1 MALLEG
7 KVAVVTGAGRGIG
20 KEEALL
26 MAKQGA
32 KVVVNDLGGHFDGT
46 GQSRSPAEEVVKEIR
61 AAGGEAVANFESVS
75 DFKSAKRIIEC
86 AIDNFGKLNI
96 VVNNAGILRDRMI
109 FNMSEEDFDAV
120 LAVHLKGTF
129 NLARHAASYWRE
141 QHKNG
146 NLLNGRLINTSS
158 DSGLLGNAGQ
168 SNYGTAKAA
177 VATFA
182 IIVDREMARYGVT
195 ANAIAPVARTRLTID
210 ATPQTAA
217 TMPTPKAGEVDKFSP
232 AHVAPLVAWLGSDD
246 AKDVHG
252 EVFRVGLGS
261 VWMMKGWHSAAKVS
275 QSGPLKF
282 WDPAELGAKVKEQLA
297 RGVTKKEGLAEVLA
311 GGV

>member
-7 KVAVVTGAGRGIG
+7 KVAVITGAGRGIG
-20 KEEALL
+20 REEALL

-46 GQSRSPAEEVVKEIR
+46 GQSRSPAEDVVKEIR
-61 AAGGEAVANFESVS
+61 AAGGEAVANFESVT
-75 DFKSAKRIIEC
+75 DFKSAKRIIDC

-120 LAVHLKGTF
+120 VAVHLKGTF
-129 NLARHAASYWRE
+129 NMARHACNYWRE
-141 QHKNG
+141 QHKAG

-177 VATFA
+177 VATMA
-182 IIVDREMARYGVT
+182 IIMDREMSRYGV
-195 ANAIAPVARTRLTID
+195 AINAIAPVARTRLTID

-217 TMPTPKAGEVDKFSP
+217 TMPTPKAGEVDPFSP
-232 AHVAPLVAWLGSDD
+232 AHVAPLVAWLASDD

-261 VWMMKGWHSAAKVS
+261 VWLMRGWHTAAKIK
-275 QSGPLKF
+275 QAGPLKF

-297 RGVTKKEGLAEVLA
+297 TGITKKEALGDVLA
-311 GGV
+311 DRI

>member
-1 MALLEG
+1 MALLDG

-20 KEEALL
+20 REESLL
-26 MAKQGA
+26 LARQGA

-46 GQSRSPAEEVVKEIR
+46 GQSRSPAEDVIKEIR
-61 AAGGEAVANFESVS
+61 GFGGEAVANFESVA
-75 DFKSAKRIIEC
+75 DFKAAKRIVEC
-86 AIDNFGKLNI
+86 ALDNFGKLNI

-109 FNMSEEDFDAV
+109 FNMSDEDFDAV
-120 LAVHLKGTF
+120 LNVHLKGTF
-129 NLARHAASYWRE
+129 NMARHATAYWRE

-146 NLLNGRLINTSS
+146 NMLNGRLINTSS

-168 SNYGTAKAA
+168 ANYGTAKAA
-177 VATFA
+177 VAAFA
-182 IIVDREMARYGVT
+182 IIVDREMSRYGCT

-217 TMPTPKAGEVDKFSP
+217 TMPAVKAGEFDRFSP

-252 EVFRVGLGS
+252 EVFRVGMGR
-261 VWMMKGWHSAAKVS
+261 VWLIRGWHSEGLVAAAP
-275 QSGPLKF
+275 GTF
-282 WDPAELGAKVKEQLA
+282 WEPAALGARVKEELA
-297 RGVTKKEGLAEVLA
+297 KGVTKKENMAEVMA
-311 GGV
+311 AAR

>member
-7 KVAVVTGAGRGIG
+7 KVAIVTGAGRGIG
-20 KEEALL
+20 REEALM
-26 MAKQGA
+26 MAKHGA

-46 GQSRSPAEEVVKEIR
+46 GQSRSPAEDVVKEIR
-61 AAGGEAVANFESVS
+61 AGGGEAVANFESVT
-75 DFKSAKRIIEC
+75 DFKSSKRIIEC
-86 AIDNFGKLNI
+86 ALDNFGKLNI

-109 FNMSEEDFDAV
+109 FNMSEEDFEAV
-120 LAVHLKGTF
+120 IAVHLKGTF
-129 NLARHAASYWRE
+129 NMARHACAYWRE
-141 QHKNG
+141 QQKSG

-168 SNYGTAKAA
+168 GNYGTAKAS

-182 IIVDREMARYGVT
+182 IIVDREMSRYGVT

-232 AHVAPLVAWLGSDD
+232 AHVAPLVAWLASDD

-261 VWMMKGWHSAAKVS
+261 VWLMKGWHSVGKVT
-275 QSGPLKF
+275 QTGPLKI
-282 WDPAELGAKVKEQLA
+282 WDPAELGSRVKQELAK
-297 RGVTKKEGLAEVLA
+297 GVTKKESMVEVMTGA
-311 GGV
+311 V

>member
-75 DFKSAKRIIEC
+75 DFKAAKRIVEC

-232 AHVAPLVAWLGSDD
+232 AHVAPLVAWLASDD

-252 EVFRVGLGS
+252 EVFRVGLGC
-261 VWMMKGWHSAAKVS
+261 VWLMKGWHSAAKVS